1 MKEHCKGK
9 TFSFMKVSFQN
20 SCTFFINLLNHTL
33 IISFCDVAFEIRPL
47 LFMASSMFG
56 VVQQLDIGI
65 IFSFEST
72 NEHGF
77 LSNCN

>member
-1 MKEHCKGK
+1 
-9 TFSFMKVSFQN
+9 
-20 SCTFFINLLNHTL
+20 
-33 IISFCDVAFEIRPL
+33 
-47 LFMASSMFG
+47 MFG